1 MKSAHRSSCFVLGLF
16 AVALFLFAGCSTT
29 SNKKPIAKPSHV
41 AAEANDFPTAI
52 QAGIP
57 ASTVKK

>member
-1 MKSAHRSSCFVLGLF
+1 MECLAT
-16 AVALFLFAGCSTT
+16 ALLLLAGCTT
-29 SNKKPIAKPSHV
+29 TANKKPIAKPSHV

-57 ASTVKK
+57 ATTIKK